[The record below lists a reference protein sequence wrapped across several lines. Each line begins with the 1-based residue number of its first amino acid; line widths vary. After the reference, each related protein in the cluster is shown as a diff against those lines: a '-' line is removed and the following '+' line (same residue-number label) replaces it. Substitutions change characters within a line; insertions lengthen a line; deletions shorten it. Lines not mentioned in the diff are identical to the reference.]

1 MNLTHQHTAMIDV
14 ATLAQ
19 NKTIQKRALSHQ
31 SYLIIFTQTSFEMAC
46 FLLQEGKLITNK

>member
-19 NKTIQKRALSHQ
+19 NKTIETCT
-31 SYLIIFTQTSFEMAC
+31 FTPELFDHLYTDKF
-46 FLLQEGKLITNK
+46 